1 MKEFIISFRETLEAA
16 LIVGILFTLF
26 VKTNQKK
33 AINILWKAVGVGLIT
48 SVVLAYLLIYIKEII
63 AGE

>member
-33 AINILWKAVGVGLIT
+33 
-48 SVVLAYLLIYIKEII
+48 SH
-63 AGE
+63 